1 MKVIVLT
8 EKDFLCVKL
17 WFSRAFPDGDFAE
30 KDIDA
35 FCKIEC
41 FYHASEAESAS
52 GKTRFRKGPW

>member
-8 EKDFLCVKL
+8 EKDFSCVKL

-41 FYHASEAESAS
+41 FYHASEAESAGNNTS
-52 GKTRFRKGPW
+52 FSEGR